1 MKNYNNEYKEPTVE
15 AKIDY
20 LGDELAMDIVQLS
33 KEICSLISTGSN
45 NISIE
50 LYRSKLIEKLYGL
63 VKKTGNAM
71 LELTDSTIEHVAE
84 ESAVNIVKMILK
96 QSFFTEQSKEVV
108 SVDDINK
115 ELKKY
120 LGE

>member
-20 LGDELAMDIVQLS
+20 LGDELVMDIVQLS

-63 VKKTGNAM
+63 VKKTGNVM
-71 LELTDSTIEHVAE
+71 LELTDSTIEHVAK

>member
-33 KEICSLISTGSN
+33 KEICSLISTGLD

-50 LYRSKLIEKLYGL
+50 LYRSKLIEKLYSL
-63 VKKTGNAM
+63 VKKTGDAM
-71 LELTDSTIEHVAE
+71 LELTNSTIEHVAK
-84 ESAVNIVKMILK
+84 ESAVNIVKMILE